1 MRLLNDTLLRDTYDV
16 IVVGAGLGGMT
27 AASLLA
33 KRGLSVLMIEQQG
46 KPGGSCT
53 SFRRDGVTY
62 DVGTAMLYGFGERG
76 FKPFRFLFNEL
87 EEPIEVVAHA
97 TLARMTFEGQPIIFW
112 PDIERF
118 LQELDRLFP
127 DEHDGLRAFYRD
139 LYAMYENIVLKNEVI
154 VPPSEFSPRQGL
166 RSLLASPIQ
175 MIKMQKLLDTS
186 VRSLLDRYFKGEAV
200 IHFFDKLCSAYCYTT
215 SDETPAVLAATMFID
230 NHVGGVYYP
239 AGGAQMLPNKLEKAF
254 ERLGGQVL
262 YHTLVDEILI
272 RDGQAYGVRLS
283 NGVEIQA
290 ERVIANA
297 TVWNLYGKLVRPE
310 HIPLERLA
318 WAQGLVPTF
327 PSMTLYLVVDR
338 AALPPDV
345 LPWEV
350 FIENRAAIDSSDL
363 TLYVNALVDETL
375 CPPGER
381 PAGGRVVITAIAPNL
396 EQWPAPRSPQDRS
409 DAYYAQKQSQAQRML
424 DQIEQHFP
432 GFGSHIE
439 TLIVGTPT
447 TIERYLLKNGG
458 AVGGPKNMLGQQ
470 MLRRLHARSE
480 WKNLFVC
487 GESTVM
493 ATGAPATVVS
503 GVGAANV
510 VLRSL
515 DRGDRRKKEYDRR
528 KFPRQFVE
536 FVETPYRRAA
546 VGDDD
551 PVKPENA
558 ALIAAKCQGCE
569 DPACVRDC
577 PAHIDIPGVLRRM
590 EAGNFTGAARELH
603 RASPF
608 GGLCGT
614 ACLAGQ
620 LCERHCYRRSFAGQP
635 VRIAELLRWVGGS
648 AGAAGWPPT
657 EPRAAAP
664 RVAILGGSL
673 AGWSCAAY
681 LALAGFQV
689 EVLDS
694 QAHTPVALGAA
705 PDELEAVLALGVR
718 FSGGLQPA
726 EIAMSQYVAAY
737 LASGEWAEQADGL
750 AKAGRL
756 IAAPAGADCL
766 PPAAAVAAG
775 RAAAFAIF
783 AEVFGKSNVQY
794 GLTSDTI

>member
-33 KRGLSVLMIEQQG
+33 KRGLSVLLVEQQG

-53 SFRRDGVTY
+53 SFRRAGVTY

-87 EEPIEVVAHA
+87 EEPIAVVAHA
-97 TLARMTFEGQPIIFW
+97 TLARMTFEGEPITFW

-127 DEHDGLRAFYRD
+127 DEEEGLRAFYRD
-139 LYAMYENIVLKNEVI
+139 LYVMYENIVLKNEVI

-166 RSLLASPIQ
+166 RRLLTGPVA
-175 MIKMQKLLDTS
+175 MLKMQKLLDTS
-186 VRSLLDRYFKGEAV
+186 VRSLLDRYFRGEAV

-230 NHVGGVYYP
+230 NHIGGVYYP

-272 RDGQAYGVRLS
+272 RDGQAYGVRLD

-310 HIPLERLA
+310 HIRPERLA

-338 AALPPDV
+338 AALPADV

-350 FIENRAAIDSSDL
+350 FIENRKVIDSSDL

-375 CPPGER
+375 CPPDKL
-381 PAGGRVVITAIAPNL
+381 VITAIAPNL
-396 EQWPAPRSPQDRS
+396 ERWPAPGSAADRS
-409 DAYYAQKQSQAQRML
+409 DAYYAQKRTQAQRML
-424 DQIEQHFP
+424 DQVEQHFP
-432 GFGSHIE
+432 GFCSHIE

-470 MLRRLHARSE
+470 MLKRLHARSE
-480 WKNLFVC
+480 WTNLYVC
-487 GESTVM
+487 GDSTVM

-503 GVGAANV
+503 GVGAANR
-510 VLRSL
+510 VLRDL
-515 DRGDRRKKEYDRR
+515 RKPEYDTR

-536 FVETPYRRAA
+536 FVDTPYRRRP
-546 VGDDD
+546 VGEDD
-551 PVKPENA
+551 PITPENA
-558 ALIAAKCQGCE
+558 ALIAAQCQGCE
-569 DPACVRDC
+569 DPACVADC
-577 PAHIDIPGVLRRM
+577 PARIDIPGVLRRM

-603 RASPF
+603 RHSPF

-614 ACLAGQ
+614 VCPAGQ

-648 AGAAGWPPT
+648 AGAAGWPPI
-657 EPRAAAP
+657 EPRSAAP

-681 LALAGFQV
+681 LALAGCQAD
-689 EVLDS
+689 VLDS
-694 QAHTPVALGAA
+694 HAHTPAALGAA

-726 EIAMSQYVAAY
+726 EIAISQYAAVY
-737 LASGEWAEQADGL
+737 LASGEWAERADGL
-750 AKAGRL
+750 ARAGRM

-775 RAAAFAIF
+775 RTAAFAIF
-783 AEVFGKSNVQY
+783 AEVFGKS
-794 GLTSDTI
+794 DA